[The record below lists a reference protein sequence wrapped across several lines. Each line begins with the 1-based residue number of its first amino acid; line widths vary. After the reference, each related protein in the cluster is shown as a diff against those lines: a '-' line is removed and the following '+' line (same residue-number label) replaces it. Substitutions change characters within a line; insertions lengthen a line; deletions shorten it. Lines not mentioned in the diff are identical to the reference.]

1 MFNEFEKIVLKKFD
15 TLTSKIEDNS
25 KLIAI
30 NSKAITV
37 LSDKVEDNSKA
48 IDTLS
53 NKVENN
59 SKAIDTLSNKVENNS
74 KSIAVL
80 SDKVENNSKSIA
92 VLSDKVENNSKAID
106 TLSNKVENNS
116 KAIDT
121 LSNKVEQQGL
131 NFASFENEFNI
142 KVQSLFD
149 SFVSN
154 EEKHVSYSKA
164 ISALNAESFRQ
175 SVRISV
181 LEDNYKNSK
190 LFN

>member
-1 MFNEFEKIVLKKFD
+1 MSNEFEKIVLQKFD
-15 TLTSKIEDNS
+15 TLASKIEDNSKLVATLSGKVEGNSKLIAINSKTITALADKVEDNS

-30 NSKAITV
+30 NFKAITT
-37 LSDKVEDNSKA
+37 LSD
-48 IDTLS
+48 
-53 NKVENN
+53 
-59 SKAIDTLSNKVENNS
+59 
-74 KSIAVL
+74 
-80 SDKVENNSKSIA
+80 
-92 VLSDKVENNSKAID
+92 
-106 TLSNKVENNS
+106 
-116 KAIDT
+116 
-121 LSNKVEQQGL
+121 KVEQQGL

-142 KVQSLFD
+142 KIQSLFD

-175 SVRISV
+175 GVRISV

>member
-1 MFNEFEKIVLKKFD
+1 MSNEFEKIVLQKFD

-25 KLIAI
+25 KLVA
-30 NSKAITV
+30 T
-37 LSDKVEDNSKA
+37 LSGKVEDNSKA
-48 IDTLS
+48 ITTLS
-53 NKVENN
+53 DKVDDNSKLIAIN
-59 SKAIDTLSNKVENNS
+59 SKAIATLS
-74 KSIAVL
+74 
-80 SDKVENNSKSIA
+80 D
-92 VLSDKVENNSKAID
+92 
-106 TLSNKVENNS
+106 
-116 KAIDT
+116 
-121 LSNKVEQQGL
+121 KVEQQGL

-175 SVRISV
+175 GVRISV

-190 LFN
+190 LFS

>member
-1 MFNEFEKIVLKKFD
+1 MFNEFEKIVLRKFD

-59 SKAIDTLSNKVENNS
+59 SKAIDAFSN
-74 KSIAVL
+74 
-80 SDKVENNSKSIA
+80 KVENNSKSIA

-106 TLSNKVENNS
+106 
-116 KAIDT
+116 A